1 MTTQK
6 SDDAA
11 VPGRELQ
18 ISNVGRIPASVLKLI
33 QATPKKEWSKIR
45 AYLIGSEE
53 EGELIEMLPEVNR
66 VMSVCLPKLIGRVR
80 KHEITGDQ
88 LDQGYQQL
96 HDAIHG
102 VRQALYALLI
112 LAGFKDPEKK
122 DFKTPESTPAAA
134 MPAEDL
140 TRPGK
145 APAAVPDKL
154 ALAGRS

>member
-6 SDDAA
+6 SNDPE

-33 QATPKKEWSKIR
+33 QGTPKKEWSRIR
-45 AYLIGSEE
+45 AYLVGSDE
-53 EGELIEMLPEVNR
+53 EGQLIDMLPEMNR
-66 VMSVCLPKLIGRVR
+66 VMSICLPKLIGRVR

-88 LDQGYQQL
+88 LDQSYQQL
-96 HDAIHG
+96 HDAING
-102 VRQALYALLI
+102 VRQAIYALLI

-122 DFKTPESTPAAA
+122 DPKTPESAAA
-134 MPAEDL
+134 TKPAEDPA
-140 TRPGK
+140 RPGK
-145 APAAVPDKL
+145 APAATPDKL